1 MQRKSC
7 LQFALVVAVLGMAEG
22 FARTVSVV
30 SHDAATAHVALAL
43 SAESTGGG
51 YKTLLAAWAPGDLLD
66 APTNAHDLAV
76 VDVVAPEATSASFTL
91 PDAWR
96 AKSGV
101 VQFFLMG
108 GTAPYARR
116 FAYLRTPSAG
126 PWIDTGVVPDVDTD
140 VSVIARYPRDV
151 APFGVSGQFYFFSNE
166 GNDKAE
172 ASYWFGFFGANNG
185 GRPVRA
191 PRGNVPRTFRLNA
204 TGAMIDGIRY
214 FCQFDPA
221 SLTQTT
227 ASTLT
232 LFARKNDGQTTVG
245 KQGDI
250 SIYAAQIRAAGR
262 LTHDFVPCE
271 TAEGV
276 RTLYNRVDGTFCA
289 VSGTGAFEAGDE
301 LAPDPRDCGAVE
313 SATEPLRL
321 APALAVGN
329 LNPATG
335 EITVTVAPGHDEGVL
350 LAVAGPADA
359 GTAFSAWT
367 DCAFFAKIP
376 STVEQVTAALPTDW
390 WNAGC
395 TVRVLWKSA
404 DGFPY
409 DREVAYVRSS
419 GKAYMLTD
427 WIPTRQT
434 DVTVA
439 GRADNDVCLTGMSG
453 DFYFFRPT
461 AFYYG
466 FFGQAGSFGGNVD
479 MAAFH
484 TLRLGP
490 EGAFLDGE
498 RKAGPFTETTFTDTQ
513 KSLPLPFRRN
523 RNTGWVEK
531 TGNAWIQSA
540 QIRERGELV
549 RDFVPCV
556 SNDVAGLYDRVHGV
570 FHASVGEAAFDVGET
585 AVPATTDGD
594 ALAWSAATV
603 LSSAA
608 GVATWD
614 AGGGAEGAFTAAANW
629 EGDAV
634 PDLASGLTHLVF
646 ATAGT
651 SAQVTDPV
659 RAWGLTFRAANDFA
673 LTARDAGSVL
683 SLGLGG
689 ITLQDDP
696 QETIAA
702 DWRYVRL
709 GVSLDLTAD
718 QTWDLSANVKR
729 RLQLEAPLSGDAA
742 RTLTITGAGALG
754 LVAASDFAG
763 NVVVKGGVMKI
774 LAKERPFG
782 RADAGGTVLVDQTAG
797 AQWNQFDATVD
808 KPLVVVGGNR
818 HWQDFYTSSV
828 DGVTTNVFSAS
839 FTVRGWTLNMAAH
852 SPTAFSGGGRLD
864 AELVFHGNGPLAFRE
879 RPFTGGTMRF
889 PTARRIHVA
898 STGNQVS
905 FVFPG
910 KDTTEK
916 GATLHLERDHA
927 LSYWSDLT
935 LNRGT
940 TVDLHGTCQDV
951 GDLAM
956 AHADDCVTSAA
967 PAEIFAYYDNGS
979 SMDAAGSL
987 RGRFTG
993 AVTFRKSGRRPAS
1006 LFGANT
1012 STGTLVAQN
1021 GVLSIEEGGSWAAT
1035 DIRVG
1040 ESSSNRKPTLRLAH
1054 NGAFANPRETVI
1066 TLTTSTAADFQT
1078 DLGDRSPV
1086 LELGA
1091 GVALRVRRILLDG
1104 RALPGGWWG
1113 GADSGADHRDAAHF
1127 AGAGRI
1133 YVPGEGSVLLLR

>member
-7 LQFALVVAVLGMAEG
+7 LRFALVAAVLGMAEG
-22 FARTVSVV
+22 SARTVSVV
-30 SHDAATAHVALAL
+30 SHDAATAHVSLAL

-51 YKTLLAAWAPGDLLD
+51 YKTLLAAWSPGDLRG

-76 VDVVAPEATSASFTL
+76 VDVVAPEAVSASFTL

-116 FAYLRTPSAG
+116 FTHLRTPSAG
-126 PWIDTGVVPDVDTD
+126 PWIDTGVVPDADTD
-140 VSVIARYPRDV
+140 VSVTASYPRDA

-166 GNDKAE
+166 GSDKAE
-172 ASYWFGFFGANNG
+172 ASYYCGFFGANNG
-185 GRPVRA
+185 GQPFRA

-204 TGAMIDGIRY
+204 TGAMVDGMRH

-221 SLTQTT
+221 DLTQTT

-250 SIYAAQIRAAGR
+250 SIYAAQIRASGR

-289 VSGTGAFEAGDE
+289 VSGSGAFEAGDE
-301 LAPDPRDCGAVE
+301 LAPDPRDCGPVE
-313 SATEPLRL
+313 SATGPLRL
-321 APALAVGN
+321 APTLAVDG
-329 LNPATG
+329 LDPATG

-367 DCAFFAKIP
+367 DRAFLAKVP
-376 STVEQVTAALPTDW
+376 STAERVTAALPTDW
-390 WNAGC
+390 WNAGY

-419 GKAYMLTD
+419 GKAHILTD

-434 DVTVA
+434 DVAVT
-439 GRADNDVCLTGMSG
+439 GRADNDVCLTGISG
-453 DFYFFRPT
+453 DFYFFHPW

-479 MAAFH
+479 MTAFH

-498 RKAGPFTETTFTDTQ
+498 RKAGPFAETVFTGTQ
-513 KSLPLPFRRN
+513 KGLPLPFRRN
-523 RNTGWVEK
+523 RDTGWVEK
-531 TGNAWIQSA
+531 SGNAWIQAA

-556 SNDVAGLYDRVHGV
+556 SNDVAGLHDRVHGV
-570 FHASVGEAAFDVGET
+570 FYASVGEAAFDAGET
-585 AVPATTDGD
+585 AVPAMADGD

-603 LSSAA
+603 LTSAA
-608 GVATWD
+608 GAATWD
-614 AGGGAEGAFTAAANW
+614 AGGGTEDPAFTTAANW

-634 PDLASGLTHLVF
+634 PDLAGGLTHLVF

-651 SAQVTDPV
+651 CAQVADPV
-659 RAWGLTFRAANDFA
+659 RARGLTFCAADDFA
-673 LTARDAGSVL
+673 LTARDARSVL

-689 ITLQDDP
+689 VTLQDDS

-702 DWRYVRL
+702 DWRYVHL
-709 GVSLDLTAD
+709 GVPLDLTAD
-718 QTWDLSANVKR
+718 QTWDLSANAKR

-742 RTLTITGAGALG
+742 RTLTITGAGAFG
-754 LVAASDFAG
+754 LVATNDFAG
-763 NVVVKGGVMKI
+763 DVVVKGGVLKV
-774 LAKERPFG
+774 LSKKRPFG
-782 RADAGGTVLVDQTAG
+782 RADAGGTVLLDQTAG
-797 AQWNQFDATVD
+797 AQWNQFDATMD
-808 KPLVVVGGNR
+808 KPLVVVGANR
-818 HWQDFYTSSV
+818 SALSFYTASV
-828 DGVTTNVFSAS
+828 DGVTTNAFTAS
-839 FTVRGWTLNMAAH
+839 FTVRDGKLRMAVN
-852 SPTAFSGGGRLD
+852 SPTVFSGGGALE
-864 AELVFHGNGPLAFRE
+864 AELVFHGNGPLVFRE
-879 RPFTGGTMRF
+879 RPFTSGTMFF
-889 PTARRIHVA
+889 PTARRIHVS

-905 FVFPG
+905 FAFPG
-910 KDTTEK
+910 DGTAEK
-916 GATLHLERDHA
+916 GATLHLERDRA
-927 LSYWSDLT
+927 LSYWSDL
-935 LNRGT
+935 LLDRGT

-951 GDLAM
+951 GDLSM
-956 AHADDCVTSAA
+956 AHVDDCVTSDA
-967 PAEIFAYYDNGS
+967 PAEIYAYYDSGL
-979 SMDAAGSL
+979 DTAGSL

-993 AVTFRKSGRRPAS
+993 AVTFRKSGRRAAS

-1012 STGTLVAQN
+1012 STGALVAQN
-1021 GVLSIEEGGSWAAT
+1021 GVLSIEAGGSWAAT

-1040 ESSSNRKPTLRLAH
+1040 DPASNRKPTLRLAH
-1054 NGAFANPRETVI
+1054 NGVFANPRETVV

-1086 LELGA
+1086 LELEA

-1113 GADSGADHRDAAHF
+1113 GADADAEHRDAAHF